1 MFDGIDRKIIGKL
14 SKNGRL
20 SLTEISE
27 GTGISRVAVASRID
41 KLEKSGL
48 LKVCAA
54 LNLEKLNYQTLLVE
68 LQVEK
73 TKTAAFR
80 KLVETNPRVL
90 HCFEITGPFNH
101 LLICSARNNQTLR
114 VFIENELKKF
124 AKDCRVTL
132 SSNSMTPNYV
142 PIKFLEEE
150 W

>member
-1 MFDGIDRKIIGKL
+1 MLDNIDKQIIDKL

-20 SLTEISE
+20 SLTELSE
-27 GTGISRVAVASRID
+27 GTGISRVAVASRIE

-68 LQVEK
+68 LQIEK
-73 TKTAAFR
+73 TKTAAFK
-80 KLVETNPRVL
+80 KLVESNPRIL

-114 VFIENELKKF
+114 SFIENELKKF

-132 SSNSMTPNYV
+132 SSNPLTPTYV
-142 PIKFLEEE
+142 PIKSLEGE